1 MALVINIRGTNGSG
15 KTTLARRYLPPN
27 LGGDER
33 GGPVD
38 LVHYAAPTKRDP
50 QRRASV
56 EGYGRTDL
64 RTILVGSYKTA
75 CGGLDTIASFD
86 RQHAAIRA
94 AIRILERFP
103 HDVQRQASG
112 DNTVIA
118 EGILA
123 STVFGSWGEFASDLK
138 EVGHQFAFT
147 YLQTPLDVCLERIRA
162 RQEAAGKVRDIKV
175 ELVESKVRAIAATR
189 AKALHEGHLVYDL
202 PFGGETEA
210 LAAIVARD
218 GEAFRAKS

>member
-15 KTTLARRYLPPN
+15 KTTLARRYLPPD
-27 LGGDER
+27 LKGDAR

-38 LVHYAAPTKRDP
+38 LVHFASPTKRDP
-50 QRRASV
+50 NRRASV

-64 RTILVGSYKTA
+64 RTIVVGSYKTA

-94 AIRILERFP
+94 AIRILGKLPQEP
-103 HDVQRQASG
+103 HQQYKD
-112 DNTVIA
+112 DTVIA

-218 GEAFRAKS
+218 GEAFRAHP